1 MEIDYRV
8 IIWSL
13 AILLTLRWYYYYL
26 RDIFQWK
33 TKPHIFS
40 WFIWWILTWIGFI
53 IQFNDNAWPGAWITL
68 VSAIFCLFITV
79 LALKYWEKNITTSD
93 TLSFIGAII
102 ATIIWLWLDNPLL
115 SLIIIIIIDT
125 LSFYPTFRKSWYKPW
140 EETLI
145 HYSFASLKFLL
156 AIIALNNFSLL
167 TVLYPLSLVVANGAF
182 VIMVLV
188 RKKALNIK

>member
-1 MEIDYRV
+1 MEIDYKVV
-8 IIWSL
+8 IWLL
-13 AILLTLRWYYYYL
+13 AIAITLWGYYYYL

-40 WFIWWILTWIGFI
+40 WFIWAILTWVGFV

-68 VSAIFCLFITV
+68 TSAIFCWFVTV
-79 LALKYWEKNITTSD
+79 LAFKYGEKHITKSD
-93 TLSFIGAII
+93 TFAFIWSII
-102 ATIIWLWLDNPLL
+102 AIIIWLLLDNPLL
-115 SLIIIIIIDT
+115 SLIIIIVIDT
-125 LSFYPTFRKSWYKPW
+125 LSFYPTFRKSWNKPQ

-167 TVLYPLSLVVANGAF
+167 TVLYPLSLVIANWAF
-182 VIMVLV
+182 VIMVIF
-188 RKKALNIK
+188 RKKALGLK